1 MLLEP
6 SNEELRQRV
15 ELLEKESLEHKQAR
29 QELQEKERELGIRNR
44 ISHLFLTTPDNE
56 MYAEVL
62 QVVLEVMKSKYG
74 VFGYINSDGALVC
87 PSMTRDIWHQ
97 CQMPEKEI
105 VFPREI
111 WGGIWGKA
119 LIEKK
124 SLYSNDPFQVP
135 QGHIPILRAMDV
147 PIIYQGKVIGNLM
160 VGNKQTDYD
169 VEDLGSLEAIA
180 NHIAPV
186 LHARL
191 QRDKH
196 ENNLIRTEQLLR
208 QRTRYLSER
217 VKELNCLYGI
227 SDLVVKPGISL
238 NEIFQGVV
246 DIIPQSWQHPEIT
259 CARIIFKDQEFT
271 TKKFKDATWKQTC
284 DINIHGETIGTL
296 EVCYL
301 EQRPKCQEGPFLAEE
316 RLLINAIAERLE
328 WIIERQ
334 QAEEHIHILTQEL
347 IKAQENERLKI
358 SRDLHDKVA
367 QDLSTLKIAFET
379 LFNDETALPSGLR
392 QKVLETSRTLQST
405 ITAVRDL
412 AYDLRPPGLDDIGL
426 IPALSMFCEEF
437 TEKSGVKVDF
447 QSAGMKNL
455 QLDPDSEINLYR
467 LVQEG
472 LNNIGKH
479 ANARE
484 ATIKLFGASPNIILR
499 IEDGGKGFDM
509 EAWERTKDSEKR
521 MGLRSMQ
528 ERVSLLHGKMMIQSR
543 PRVGTQI
550 FVKIP
555 YQENKHGPEKD
566 YSDR

>member
-1 MLLEP
+1 MSLET
-6 SNEELRQRV
+6 SYEELKQRV
-15 ELLEKESLEHKQAR
+15 EQLEKEALEHKRAR
-29 QELQEKERELGIRNR
+29 QELQTKERELSIRNR

-74 VFGYINSDGALVC
+74 VFGYINNAGALVC

-97 CQMPEKEI
+97 CQMRDKEI
-105 VFPREI
+105 VFPRET

-119 LIEKK
+119 LIDKK
-124 SLYSNDPFQVP
+124 SLYSNEPFQVP
-135 QGHIPILRAMDV
+135 PGHIPILRALDV
-147 PIIYQGKVIGNLM
+147 PVIYQGKVIGNLT
-160 VGNKQTDYD
+160 VGNKETDYD
-169 VEDLGSLEAIA
+169 EKDLQSLEAIA

-208 QRTRYLSER
+208 QRTRYLGER
-217 VKELNCLYGI
+217 IKELNCLYGI

-238 NEIFQGVV
+238 NEIFQSVV
-246 DIIPQSWQHPEIT
+246 ELIPQSWQHPEIT
-259 CARIIFKDQEFT
+259 CARIIFKGQEFT
-271 TKKFKDATWKQTC
+271 TKKFKDSVWKQTC
-284 DINIHGETIGTL
+284 DINIHGETIGTI

-301 EQRPKCQEGPFLAEE
+301 EQRSNFNEGPFLAEE
-316 RLLINAIAERLE
+316 SLLINAIAERLE
-328 WIIERQ
+328 WIIEHQ

-347 IKAQENERLKI
+347 ITAQENERQRI

-367 QDLSTLKIAFET
+367 QDLSTLKMAFEI
-379 LFNDETALPSGLR
+379 LFDDETAIPSGLR
-392 QKVLETSRTLQST
+392 KKVSETSRALQST

-426 IPALSMFCEEF
+426 IPALAMFCEEF

-455 QLDPDSEINLYR
+455 QLDSDSEINLYR

-472 LNNIGKH
+472 LNNIRKH
-479 ANARE
+479 ADTKE
-484 ATIKLFGASPNIILR
+484 ATIKLIGAYPNIILR

-509 EAWERTKDSEKR
+509 ETWAGTKDSQKK
-521 MGLRSMQ
+521 MGLRSMK
-528 ERVSLLHGKMMIQSR
+528 ERVSLLNGKMKIQSL
-543 PRVGTQI
+543 PMEGTQI
-550 FVKIP
+550 FIKIP

-566 YSDR
+566 DSDR

>member
-1 MLLEP
+1 MSLKP
-6 SNEELRQRV
+6 SYEELMQRI
-15 ELLEKESLEHKQAR
+15 EQLEKESQEHKRAR
-29 QELQEKERELGIRNR
+29 QELQEKERELSIRNR

-74 VFGYINSDGALVC
+74 VFGYINSEGALVC

-97 CQMPEKEI
+97 CQMREKEI
-105 VFPREI
+105 VFPREM

-119 LIEKK
+119 LVDKK
-124 SLYSNDPFQVP
+124 SLYSNESFQVP
-135 QGHIPILRAMDV
+135 EGHIPILRALDV
-147 PIIYQGKVIGNLM
+147 PIIYQGKVIGNLA
-160 VGNKQTDYD
+160 VGNKETDYGQK
-169 VEDLGSLEAIA
+169 DLESLEAIA

-208 QRTRYLSER
+208 HRTRYLGER

-238 NEIFQGVV
+238 NEILQGVV
-246 DIIPQSWQHPEIT
+246 DLIPQSWQYPEIT
-259 CARIIFKDQEFT
+259 CARIIFKGQEFT
-271 TKKFKDATWKQTC
+271 TKKFKDSVWKQTC
-284 DINIHGETIGTL
+284 DINIHGESIGTL

-301 EQRPKCQEGPFLAEE
+301 EKRPDCQEGPFLAEE

-334 QAEEHIHILTQEL
+334 QAEEQIHILTQEL
-347 IKAQENERLKI
+347 IKAQEAERQKI

-367 QDLSTLKIAFET
+367 QDLSTLKMGFEL
-379 LFNDETALPSGLR
+379 LFNDETALPSGWK
-392 QKVLETSRTLQST
+392 QKVSETSRALQST
-405 ITAVRDL
+405 IRAVRDL
-412 AYDLRPPGLDDIGL
+412 AYDLRPPGLDDIGI

-455 QLDPDSEINLYR
+455 QLDSDSEINLYR

-472 LNNIGKH
+472 LNNIRKH
-479 ANARE
+479 ADAKE

-499 IEDGGKGFDM
+499 IEDGGKGFDR
-509 EAWERTKDSEKR
+509 EVWARTKDSEKR

-528 ERVSLLHGKMMIQSR
+528 ERVSLLHGKMRIRSR
-543 PRVGTQI
+543 PKEGTQI
-550 FVKIP
+550 FIKIP

>member
-1 MLLEP
+1 
-6 SNEELRQRV
+6 
-15 ELLEKESLEHKQAR
+15 
-29 QELQEKERELGIRNR
+29 
-44 ISHLFLTTPDNE
+44 
-56 MYAEVL
+56 
-62 QVVLEVMKSKYG
+62 
-74 VFGYINSDGALVC
+74 
-87 PSMTRDIWHQ
+87 
-97 CQMPEKEI
+97 MPEKEI
-105 VFPREI
+105 VFPREM

-124 SLYSNDPFQVP
+124 SFYSNESFQVP
-135 QGHIPILRAMDV
+135 QGHIPILRALDV
-147 PIIYQGKVIGNLM
+147 PIIYQGKAIGNLT
-160 VGNKQTDYD
+160 VGNKETDYD
-169 VEDLGSLEAIA
+169 EKDLEALETIA

-191 QRDKH
+191 QRDNH
-196 ENNLIRTEQLLR
+196 ENNLIRTDQLLR

-246 DIIPQSWQHPEIT
+246 DFIPQSWQHPEIT
-259 CARIIFKDQEFT
+259 CARIILKGQEFT
-271 TKKFKDATWKQTC
+271 TKNFKDSIWKQTC
-284 DINIHGETIGTL
+284 DINIHGETVGKL
-296 EVCYL
+296 EVYYL
-301 EQRPKCQEGPFLAEE
+301 EQKPESQEGPFLAEE

-367 QDLSTLKIAFET
+367 QDLSTLKMTFET
-379 LFNDETALPSGLR
+379 LFDDESAIPSGLR

-455 QLDPDSEINLYR
+455 QLDSDSQINLYR
-467 LVQEG
+467 LVQEA

-479 ANARE
+479 ANARQ

-543 PRVGTQI
+543 PREGTRI

-555 YQENKHGPEKD
+555 CQENRHGPEKD